1 MGLGSGCRKVYRFG
15 FWVQESRWVWV
26 LGAVKQFCL
35 GSRCRK
41 VVEQIH
47 YCTQNSKPTTTA
59 PRIQSKTQHY
69 TTKNSFQSLH
79 YLHGYKWHPVTPSRY
94 YVCLHLFFF
103 LFFFFYKMSEG
114 KLNFKSLLETV
125 CLQDFRNNL
134 TTEYIQIKE
143 RLCTHYKL
151 GSIYF
156 IEKDTRTI
164 LKDNTAPRKTNWQ
177 AL

>member
-1 MGLGSGCRKVYRFG
+1 MF
-15 FWVQESRWVWV
+15 
-26 LGAVKQFCL
+26 A
-35 GSRCRK
+35 
-41 VVEQIH
+41 
-47 YCTQNSKPTTTA
+47 
-59 PRIQSKTQHY
+59 Y
-69 TTKNSFQSLH
+69 T
-79 YLHGYKWHPVTPSRY
+79 
-94 YVCLHLFFF
+94 FFF
-103 LFFFFYKMSEG
+103 FSFFYKMSEG